1 MATSPGHG
9 EHRNT
14 VKLEPT
20 PAGVDNDGLETFDQE
35 ESVGDVLISTIGER
49 CTVDE
54 VRDRNCDT
62 VKL

>member
-14 VKLEPT
+14 VKLEPS
-20 PAGVDNDGLETFDQE
+20 PAGAKDGLETFDQE
-35 ESVGDVLISTIGER
+35 ESAGDVLISTTGER

-62 VKL
+62 VTL